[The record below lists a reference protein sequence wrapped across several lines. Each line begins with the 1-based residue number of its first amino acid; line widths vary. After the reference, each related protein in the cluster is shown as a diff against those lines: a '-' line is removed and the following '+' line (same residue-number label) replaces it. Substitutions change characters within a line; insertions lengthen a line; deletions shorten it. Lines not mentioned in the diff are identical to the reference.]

1 MKTVIKTGILFR
13 TALSILPVCIMCSAC
28 HRNTEDCA
36 QVQICTEVYVTIG
49 VYVQDAVSTPVLLDS
64 LQIKLRAT
72 NESLP
77 DENPDFSASNGYYVL
92 VGDRSLKKLNKSG
105 SRIQAKGYK
114 NGKIMLDEN
123 YVIGHDCCHVLK
135 FSGKD
140 TVIVQ

>member
-1 MKTVIKTGILFR
+1 
-13 TALSILPVCIMCSAC
+13 
-28 HRNTEDCA
+28 
-36 QVQICTEVYVTIG
+36 
-49 VYVQDAVSTPVLLDS
+49 VYVQDVVSTPVLLDS
-64 LQIKLRAT
+64 LHIKLRET

-77 DENPDFSASNGYYVL
+77 DENPDFQASNGYYVL

-105 SRIQAKGYK
+105 SRIRATGYK

-140 TVIVQ
+140 TVTVQ